1 MKEESKQELRDTL
14 ASDPTDSS
22 FVRLAELHLAD
33 QEYAQAREVCFY
45 GLTSNPENLQARL
58 LLSRL
63 FYLDGMLEFSVRE
76 LVELKKRAELPAVD
90 TLLDL
95 FGPHAERFLATNLPK
110 KALSADAPEEV
121 EDDDAEEILAEIDLD
136 DEFVSAFEEL
146 EKS

>member
-1 MKEESKQELRDTL
+1 MKEESKQNLRDTL

-22 FVRLAELHLAD
+22 FVRLTELHLAD
-33 QEYAQAREVCFY
+33 EEYAEAREVCFK
-45 GLTSNPENLQARL
+45 GLTANPENLQARL

-95 FGPHAERFLATNLPK
+95 FGPHAERFLASSTAK
-110 KALSADAPEEV
+110 KTLSPDASEV
-121 EDDDAEEILAEIDLD
+121 DEDDDSEEILAEIDLD